1 MGTATFL
8 YMVINEIH
16 QAIISQGQ
24 KGLWN
29 DYVAEKL
36 LPRLFGFELLMA
48 PYAVAH
54 LKLGLLLSETG
65 YQFKSDQRLGIY
77 LTNTLEEAVKRAD
90 TLFARWITEEANAA
104 ARVKK
109 DEPIMVVLGNPPYSG
124 ISANASV
131 RTVTD
136 PRTGKPK
143 QELTWVGELIEDY
156 KVIDGQP
163 LGERKHWLQ
172 DDYVKFIRFGQWR
185 IKETGNGVLA
195 FITNHGY
202 IDNPTFRGMRQ
213 SLMNTFTDIYI
224 LNLHGNVKKREACPD
239 GSKDENVFDIQ
250 QGVAIGIFIKED
262 GKEPS
267 GKIHYA
273 DLWGPREGKYQTL
286 FETDLDDT
294 EWTELAPTSPFY
306 FFNPYEEKLRPE
318 YEQGWKVT
326 DIFPVNSTG
335 IVTARDEFVIDF
347 EPTPIRRRLEVFLD
361 KSLGDAEV
369 QDKLSLSENYAWR
382 VSGARKQLMA
392 VKDWES
398 LFSRI
403 LYRPFDIRSIY
414 YHPSVVWRTR
424 SNVMRHMLAGE
435 NVAILTTRQTRD
447 QWDAFA
453 TRSIV
458 GHKSLSAYDIT
469 SLFPLYLYPTKGEMQ
484 LGSGYRRPNLNP
496 ELIKAVQDKSGLKFV
511 EGGSGDLERTF
522 GPEDIFNYA
531 YAIFHSPTYRTR
543 YAEFLKIDFPRLPLT
558 SNKELFK
565 ALATKGAEL
574 LSLHLM
580 ESPVLDNFITKY
592 PIAGSNEVEK
602 VSYDENNQRVDIN
615 KTQYFEGI
623 PPEVWEFYIGGYQV
637 CQKWLKDRKGRTLTY
652 DELTHYQKVIV
663 ALKETIRLMAE
674 IDDLIPGWPME

>member
-1 MGTATFL
+1 
-8 YMVINEIH
+8 MVINEIH